1 MKSEI
6 GTLIESPK
14 INVIIPFSLFLSPHL
29 FSLSPYFP
37 LMCVIAC
44 VFIFFHNIYKKT
56 MKYMIDPTCLVIEN
70 PLSLDHCKGKN
81 KSVVPRLKSR
91 QRLHCWLV
99 GVLGYWAKHPFF
111 TLQALVGLSW
121 EHVKKPIALKR
132 DRLVE
137 NNPASFFLFLCQR
150 LNSFVSVAENI
161 RQAEVYTMWVSLGM
175 RVGQFPLC
183 QMSPGNHFQLG
194 MAVLTESQWRMIDLI

>member
-1 MKSEI
+1 MLASASWSF
-6 GTLIESPK
+6 GRLRS
-14 INVIIPFSLFLSPHL
+14 
-29 FSLSPYFP
+29 
-37 LMCVIAC
+37 
-44 VFIFFHNIYKKT
+44 KT
-56 MKYMIDPTCLVIEN
+56 FWVEEGHDPTCLVIEN

-121 EHVKKPIALKR
+121 ERVKKPIALKR
-132 DRLVE
+132 DMLVE

-194 MAVLTESQWRMIDLI
+194 MAVLTESQWRMISDLETLRWAPKAGMS